1 MRRCHITGPQL
12 STGDPF
18 VKPETVERITCQ
30 WPREPAYPS
39 SPRKLTEA
47 KLCGKSVTRIIGMTK
62 IVFEDRGS
70 AIAFN
75 TIDAVIASARQSIQL
90 KRSTHASFRE
100 QWFYQWPKIV

>member
-1 MRRCHITGPQL
+1 
-12 STGDPF
+12 
-18 VKPETVERITCQ
+18 
-30 WPREPAYPS
+30 
-39 SPRKLTEA
+39 
-47 KLCGKSVTRIIGMTK
+47 MTK

-70 AIAFN
+70 AITFN